1 MGRRARTPRC
11 PHEASGT
18 CRPETSPS
26 ESGHPGTQCG
36 PCAPLGASQGDR
48 RGRVAVFPPPQRV
61 ALLARQKPGTVLHPH
76 SPHRVRGAKAKWGSP
91 SCLPASGW
99 SAEVGLWEVHQDG
112 GPHSLRPKLTLGE
125 TPWVLADPMGR
136 VGSRLHR
143 SRSRP
148 GPGVGRGG
156 CGTHILHL
164 EGLLLQRLHGQDVLD
179 GDTVERQVPCGR
191 SRHERQE
198 GLVPRR
204 RLPRASSPLGMPT
217 IQTRPPIW
225 TRVSTPRH

>member
-1 MGRRARTPRC
+1 M
-11 PHEASGT
+11 
-18 CRPETSPS
+18 
-26 ESGHPGTQCG
+26 
-36 PCAPLGASQGDR
+36 
-48 RGRVAVFPPPQRV
+48 AVFPPPQHV
-61 ALLARQKPGTVLHPH
+61 ALLDRQKPGTVLHPY

-99 SAEVGLWEVHQDG
+99 SAEVGLWEAHQDG
-112 GPHSLRPKLTLGE
+112 GPHSLHPKLTLGE

-136 VGSRLHR
+136 VGSWPHR

-179 GDTVERQVPCGR
+179 RDTVERQVPCSR
-191 SRHERQE
+191 ARHEHQE
-198 GLVPRR
+198 GPVPPAGSHG
-204 RLPRASSPLGMPT
+204 PRVPWGCPPSRPGQPYGQGCPPLDPDPHAQLQRADG
-217 IQTRPPIW
+217 
-225 TRVSTPRH
+225 SPRHPGHHLGAPTSHVRKCSPQKQPGAPRGLR